1 MGLIQAIK
9 GAVGGVLA
17 DQWKEYFYCDS
28 LAKDILVTKG
38 QKRTS
43 ARSSNTKGEDN
54 IISNGSVIAVNEG
67 QCMIIVEQGKVVEV
81 CAEPGEFVYDT
92 STEPS
97 IFAGKL
103 GQSLIATFKAIGRRF
118 TFGGDTGKDQRVYY
132 FNIKEIPDNKF
143 GTANPVPFKVVINEE
158 LGFKLSVDLRFNG
171 TYSYTITDPILFYTH
186 VCGNVTQS
194 YNRSEIDGQLK
205 SELIMHLQPAL
216 AVLSANGVSY
226 DQIPAHTRE
235 LKDALNAELVNEWGK
250 RGISVFSMSMGVP
263 SIPEDQRKK
272 ITEWEE
278 TSMTLNPTVAAG
290 RMTGGVISAMNTAAG
305 NEGGAINGFIG
316 MGMAMNQG
324 ANNITGLF
332 EQGGQQGPVN
342 GAPQAP
348 VAPQGG
354 EKADVW
360 TCPVCKK
367 EVNGGKFCPDC
378 GCPRPQEA
386 QGWTCPTC
394 GSVNKGNFC
403 TECGAKRP
411 AGAPLYRCDK
421 CGWEPEDPKNPPKFC
436 PQCGD
441 KFDDNDIV

>member
-143 GTANPVPFKVVINEE
+143 GTANPVPFKVVINE
-158 LGFKLSVDLRFNG
+158 
-171 TYSYTITDPILFYTH
+171 
-186 VCGNVTQS
+186 
-194 YNRSEIDGQLK
+194 
-205 SELIMHLQPAL
+205 
-216 AVLSANGVSY
+216 
-226 DQIPAHTRE
+226 
-235 LKDALNAELVNEWGK
+235 
-250 RGISVFSMSMGVP
+250 
-263 SIPEDQRKK
+263 
-272 ITEWEE
+272 
-278 TSMTLNPTVAAG
+278 
-290 RMTGGVISAMNTAAG
+290 
-305 NEGGAINGFIG
+305 
-316 MGMAMNQG
+316 
-324 ANNITGLF
+324 
-332 EQGGQQGPVN
+332 
-342 GAPQAP
+342 
-348 VAPQGG
+348 
-354 EKADVW
+354 
-360 TCPVCKK
+360 
-367 EVNGGKFCPDC
+367 
-378 GCPRPQEA
+378 
-386 QGWTCPTC
+386 
-394 GSVNKGNFC
+394 
-403 TECGAKRP
+403 
-411 AGAPLYRCDK
+411 
-421 CGWEPEDPKNPPKFC
+421 
-436 PQCGD
+436 
-441 KFDDNDIV
+441 